1 MSESVLEVL
10 QKVKASIGD
19 RKAYLYGK
27 AILDILI
34 GETPKNFSIFI
45 KVHHAE
51 CRDKVMQ
58 SLPHSKQI
66 YYTLGTSFTA
76 LDTFTINLMYVDL
89 DEILNGNVNVQSLQ
103 SAKKDFEKRPDCGSG
118 KTCEKSWTCLE

>member
-19 RKAYLYGK
+19 RKAYLYGR

-34 GETPKNFSIFI
+34 GESPKNFSIFI

-76 LDTFTINLMYVDL
+76 LDTFTINFPFGISPSFRCTLQPEPINIV
-89 DEILNGNVNVQSLQ
+89 GVQV
-103 SAKKDFEKRPDCGSG
+103 KPKDNK
-118 KTCEKSWTCLE
+118 